1 MVLIGFIVGFV
12 LFYEVGFVLML
23 SLVFI
28 IAVFAN
34 ILLLYVG
41 VLMAVV
47 LFVIYGFLLSYS
59 GSIAIVII
67 FNVDMGKIL
76 LYGIILVISI
86 VIFVGSV
93 YVRVL
98 KGIDKLISEGFYSAK
113 IFSEEEMSSFGV
125 SVWIF
130 LVSVV
135 LMAMRAIVEMILS
148 KGYVF
153 LSVAEFFGDS
163 VMVTLIVVLIAM
175 FIFGLNRGRLMD

>member
-1 MVLIGFIVGFV
+1 MIGFIVGFV

-28 IAVFAN
+28 IVVFVN

-41 VLMAVV
+41 VLMVVV
-47 LFVIYGFLLSYS
+47 LFVIYGFLLLYL
-59 GSIAIVII
+59 GLIVIVII

-86 VIFVGSV
+86 VIFVGLV

-98 KGIDKLISEGFYSAK
+98 KGIDKLILEGLYSVK

-135 LMAMRAIVEMILS
+135 LMAMCVIVEMILS

-153 LSVAEFFGDS
+153 LSVVEFFGDL
-163 VMVTLIVVLIAM
+163 VMVMLIVVLIVM
-175 FIFGLNRGRLMD
+175 FIFGLNCGRLMD